1 MTRAQTPVLDGD
13 AFDAAWPLLGLAV
26 VVPSVLVS
34 QARHRLSED
43 EPSGPVDEG
52 YARDFGCEAAMLVI
66 WMDKASGAPAGL
78 TCEACGAGQLCGV
91 GQDHPATRLVASGFR
106 CETH

>member
-1 MTRAQTPVLDGD
+1 
-13 AFDAAWPLLGLAV
+13 
-26 VVPSVLVS
+26 
-34 QARHRLSED
+34 
-43 EPSGPVDEG
+43 
-52 YARDFGCEAAMLVI
+52 MLVI